1 MSANLR
7 ILLYGSIFDIR
18 YTAETNIM
26 GGGDGGCTICG
37 GVGFFI
43 GWLIAS
49 AFVDPYYFKENLKEI
64 YGNHLRRAYSLPE

>member
-26 GGGDGGCTICG
+26 RGG

-64 YGNHLRRAYSLPE
+64 YGNHLRRAYSLPK